1 MVIPFLTCV
10 CLCVC
15 LFVRPCQVHT
25 AKPARPTV
33 CVCPPDI
40 NTHTVSPWALLCTQ
54 PDGRMDG
61 AFPPTHAHVLVHQP
75 VFPTT
80 TTTAT
85 RRLRNLNNYWRSEFF
100 PISWENIINRFL
112 TVDLICCDLHAVTK
126 VFIYFFATLK
136 HEVFLKHILLPD
148 FFPNNCG
155 IFSPSRCCHILH
167 YSK

>member
-1 MVIPFLTCV
+1 MCVFICAPLPGSHSKARQTNCV
-10 CLCVC
+10 CVSSWHKHTHCVA
-15 LFVRPCQVHT
+15 PSSIVHT
-25 AKPARPTV
+25 AGWK
-33 CVCPPDI
+33 
-40 NTHTVSPWALLCTQ
+40 
-54 PDGRMDG
+54 DG